1 MGMYLESYYKWI
13 AEGEE
18 EVIQIESL
26 CISESVLKWITISWM
41 KPVFPDELEGEKTYL
56 TSSEIVYAIFTK
68 SSLGGDEPK
77 SLCKAKLTPEWPK

>member
-1 MGMYLESYYKWI
+1 MHLRKCPKVDYNQLNE
-13 AEGEE
+13 
-18 EVIQIESL
+18 
-26 CISESVLKWITISWM
+26 
-41 KPVFPDELEGEKTYL
+41 PVFPDELEGEKTYL